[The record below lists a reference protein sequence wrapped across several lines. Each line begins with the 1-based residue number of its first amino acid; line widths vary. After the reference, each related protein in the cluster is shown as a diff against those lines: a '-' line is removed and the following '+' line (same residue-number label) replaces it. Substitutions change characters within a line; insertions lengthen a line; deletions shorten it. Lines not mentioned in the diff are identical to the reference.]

1 MALSYTNFL
10 NLKFD
15 NSNLSSAKF
24 KTLKLVLFLKKLVCI
39 RKKGGLKSGLF
50 AIQHQWF
57 TSWISSKIHKLFFFS
72 VRYNLKIKLIFP
84 FYYGIL
90 ISIKNYTS
98 TLSKALLRCSNT
110 KKTAS
115 YLSNENRNP
124 LTNLNKFSIP
134 WSQIWNF
141 LVLFI

>member
-1 MALSYTNFL
+1 MDFLQFNINDLQVEYLPKFTN
-10 NLKFD
+10 
-15 NSNLSSAKF
+15 
-24 KTLKLVLFLKKLVCI
+24 C
-39 RKKGGLKSGLF
+39 
-50 AIQHQWF
+50 
-57 TSWISSKIHKLFFFS
+57 FFFS

-134 WSQIWNF
+134 
-141 LVLFI
+141 